1 MKITV
6 ETKELVKAVEK
17 IALANGKEIVCAV
30 GKDKKERTFLTMRS
44 SNKAVQVECNLFAE
58 GVDIS
63 ETKKFS
69 LPTDFIACVKT
80 LAVGN
85 EHICLEMEED
95 DNLLYLKTES
105 AVVPLA
111 VASAENAVCIKSNNP
126 QKQNCFGLVV
136 ETEVLQGDVARV
148 LPTCDTSDNSV
159 MGDTIFVMP
168 FKEMDNDEAEL
179 RLVTLLRR
187 SIMAASG
194 SRMAVELAAGDKF
207 FNNMVAAKKLLSVP
221 ASFLMKIS
229 RHFQAD
235 TTKWFVFEN
244 QIVITDGLDFYTMT
258 MKKPLSNLGS
268 SDEYLFEEQD
278 VEFKVLLDKAELT
291 RAFGITA
298 LNQKGQMADYLIMEI
313 CDGKVKF
320 LSIDEKNMVC
330 ANVDSN
336 NVIGQIR
343 IAFNRSWVLK
353 AVSACT
359 GDHIQIAGTTEK
371 FPIFVSDSYAMTRTM
386 ILPYCI
392 EDEETDGNSKKESS
406 EDKTNSKKSSD
417 EGNSKKET
425 KTSEDQTES
434 EATSDKK

>member
-6 ETKELVKAVEK
+6 EAKELVKAVEK
-17 IALANGKEIVCAV
+17 IALACGKEIVCAV
-30 GKDKKERTFLTMRS
+30 GKDKKERTFLKMRS

-58 GVDIS
+58 VQELDRG
-63 ETKKFS
+63 KNLFS
-69 LPTDFIACVKT
+69 LSTDFIACVKT
-80 LAVGN
+80 LAAGSD
-85 EHICLEMEED
+85 ELCLEMEED
-95 DNLLYLKTES
+95 ILYLKTES

-111 VASAENAVCIKSNNP
+111 VASAENAVCIKNNNP
-126 QKQNCFGLVV
+126 QQQKCFGLIV

-159 MGDTIFVMP
+159 IGDTIFIMP
-168 FKEMDNDEAEL
+168 FKEKDTAEL
-179 RLVTLLRR
+179 RLITLLRR
-187 SIMAASG
+187 VMAASG
-194 SRMAVELAAGDKF
+194 SRMAVELAAGEEF
-207 FNNMVAAKKLLSVP
+207 FDEMVTAKKLLSVP

-235 TTKWFVFEN
+235 TTRWFVFEN
-244 QIVITDGLDFYTMT
+244 QIVITDGMDFYTLT

-268 SDEYLFEEQD
+268 CGKYLFEEQD
-278 VEFKVLLDKAELT
+278 IAFKVLLEKAELT

-320 LSIDEKNMVC
+320 LSIDEKNTVC
-330 ANVDSN
+330 ANVDSDHA
-336 NVIGQIR
+336 IGQIR
-343 IAFNRSWVLK
+343 IAFNRAWVLK

-359 GDHIQIAGTTEK
+359 GDHIQIAGTTEVL
-371 FPIFVSDSYAMTRTM
+371 PIFISDSYAMARTM
-386 ILPYCI
+386 VLPYCLDQ
-392 EDEETDGNSKKESS
+392 DEEAEGNSKKESS
-406 EDKTNSKKSSD
+406 EDKTDSKKASD

-434 EATSDKK
+434 ETTSDKK

>member
-6 ETKELVKAVEK
+6 EAKELVKAVEK
-17 IALANGKEIVCAV
+17 IALACGKEIVCAV

-85 EHICLEMEED
+85 EHLCLEMEE

-159 MGDTIFVMP
+159 IGDTIFVMP

-179 RLVTLLRR
+179 RLVTLLHRGV
-187 SIMAASG
+187 AASG

-207 FNNMVAAKKLLSVP
+207 FYNMVAAKKLLSVP

-258 MKKPLSNLGS
+258 MKKPLSNLGAC
-268 SDEYLFEEQD
+268 DEYLFEEQD
-278 VEFKVLLDKAELT
+278 VAFKVLLDKAELT

-320 LSIDEKNMVC
+320 LSIDEKNTVC
-330 ANVDSN
+330 ANVDSDH
-336 NVIGQIR
+336 VIGQIR

-386 ILPYCI
+386 ILPYCLDQ
-392 EDEETDGNSKKESS
+392 DEEAEGNSKKESS
-406 EDKTNSKKSSD
+406 EAKTDSEKTSD
-417 EGNSKKET
+417 EGNLKKET